1 MGLFWRQLWTLTVK
15 DLRIILFRKWIWTPL
30 RAFVLPLLFVVFL
43 CYTKNLFF
51 PPSTY
56 GIGNPLAIRTLPE
69 ATGAVTGHRDRIVF
83 VNNGFIGG
91 DIDKV
96 ISKVTEPL
104 HDSNIDMKIVKSERD
119 LRVLCSTSGQ
129 GSSPC
134 VAVVVFHSSPS
145 EGEWGVWNYTLQTDG
160 SLGGS
165 GINVDKS
172 NNDAQV
178 YSLPLQHAIDF
189 AIGSINSTVSEDVLS
204 TKVLEYPF
212 TSRSNKE
219 QKRFIDEQYM
229 KNIISI
235 LAILFYLA
243 LIGVLYQLAGVMA
256 TERELGM
263 AQLLDTMMPNEAT
276 WQPQAVRLL
285 AHYLAFVILYGPGWI
300 AMGAVMGGM
309 AFKKTTIIIP
319 ILSMILCGLS
329 LTGFTMFIGSFFRKA
344 QLSGITSVLIGL
356 VFAILAQVSGNIQ
369 TWLVVILSLLFPPM
383 NFIYLIVLMARWER
397 HGKGASFAG
406 AAPDSNFT
414 SPVIAFW
421 LFAILHAIVY
431 PLLGAFAERALFG
444 ATSAKRKIG
453 PPNSPV
459 AVRLDKFTK
468 TYEPRL
474 MQRILSRFTKRPLN
488 SVHAVKGLDLEAFRG
503 EIMVLLGANGSGKS
517 TTLDAIAGMHSASDG
532 EISLSYEMSGG
543 KLGYCP
549 QKNVLWDE
557 LTVAEHI
564 HIFDGI
570 KNTRGHSSAT
580 QIKRLIEGCDLSK
593 KKSTCAE
600 ALSGGQK
607 RKLQLALMLVGDST
621 VCCVDE
627 VSSGVDPLSRRKLWD
642 ILLAQRGRRTILL
655 TTHFLDE
662 ADLLADRLAILSHGS
677 LKASGTSVELKQA
690 LGLGYRIHV
699 YHPPGSAEHQIYGD
713 ELHTKHDEETVYLSG
728 SSENT
733 CRLLRRLEADG
744 ITEYQ
749 VDGPTLEDVFLKIA
763 DEDPAKPARRSRRSR
778 RHQREIS
785 ADSSASLV
793 GSSRNKGS
801 SIQNLLTGKR
811 TSIFTQAKVLFSKRF
826 AIFRRNPT
834 PYLAAIAI
842 PIIAAGCASI
852 FIGGLSTTT
861 CDPSIES
868 LKSSSD
874 STSPQSYRIVTG
886 PENQLSEA
894 AMSTIRKSPEGSVTL
909 VDTLEQFHQEVQ
921 KQYANLTPG
930 GFFLGDEPTFAWR
943 ADGPLIFGHT
953 IQNLID
959 IELLNVSISSN
970 YKVLAVPYSGSIGD
984 LFIFSTI
991 FALAMA
997 VYPAFL
1003 GLYPTFERLRGIRA
1017 MHYNNGV
1024 HAMSL
1029 WLAYL
1034 AFDFL
1039 VTLLVSTVATIIF
1052 AAMSRVWYHLEY
1064 LFTVLLLYGITST
1077 LFSYVLSLRAKS
1089 QLAVFAISA
1098 GVQVLLYLI
1107 FFIANTTTFTF
1118 QDPADQ
1124 SSILNIIFYV
1134 MGIVSPVASLGR
1146 SIYLSINLWGIS
1158 CQGRDFASYP
1168 GAIDVYGGPIL
1179 YLVIQSLLLLVI
1191 LLWNDLGFSFR
1202 LRRPQPKPSNGDGD
1216 PIELELGSR
1225 RNGTSTIKGNCLEVM
1240 GLQKKFKRE
1249 FAVQDVSF
1257 GVPKG
1262 ECFALLGPNG
1272 AGKTTCLSMIQG
1284 DLPPSNR
1291 DAEISVDGISMVR
1304 HRAQARAKLGVCPQ
1318 IDPLD
1323 TMTVGEHLRFY
1334 AEIRGIS
1341 KPNHN
1346 IDIILDGLGIR
1357 QYVDRKATK
1366 LSGGNKR
1373 KLALGIALMGNPT
1386 VLLLD
1391 EPSSGMDALS
1401 KRLMWRTLASVIP
1414 GRALVLTTH
1423 SMEEANALA
1432 SRAGILAGRM
1442 LAQGTTK
1449 ELKMRYGDGYS
1460 VHLAHRDAPNTSQ
1473 ADMEE
1478 IWDWIH
1484 SQFRNLKSIDTDSMH
1499 HGQMKF
1505 EISLGGDD
1513 VGFSLADVMERI
1525 EMAKSR
1531 LGIEYYSVSRATL
1544 DQVFFGVL
1552 EEHHRD
1558 EDDH

>member
-1 MGLFWRQLWTLTVK
+1 MALFWRQLWTLTVK
-15 DLRIILFRKWIWTPL
+15 DLRIILFRKWISTPL
-30 RAFVLPLLFVVFL
+30 RAFALPLLFVVFL

-56 GIGNPLAIRTLPE
+56 GIGAPLAVRTLSKAVE
-69 ATGAVTGHRDRIVF
+69 AVTGHRDRIVF
-83 VNNGFIGG
+83 VNNGFTGG
-91 DIDKV
+91 DIDTV
-96 ISKVTEPL
+96 ISKVIEPL
-104 HDSNIDMKIVKSERD
+104 HDSNINIEIVKSEGD
-119 LRVLCSTSGQ
+119 LRYLCSTSGQ

-134 VAVVVFHSSPS
+134 IAAAVFHSSPS

-165 GINVDKS
+165 SIDMSKPD
-172 NNDAQV
+172 NDAQV

-189 AIGSINSTVSEDVLS
+189 AIANLNSTTSESS

-219 QKRFIDEQYM
+219 QKEFINEQYM

-235 LAILFYLA
+235 LAVLFYLA
-243 LIGVLYQLAGVMA
+243 LVGVLYQLAGVMA
-256 TERELGM
+256 TERELGI
-263 AQLLDTMMPNEAT
+263 AQLLDTMMPNKAT
-276 WQPQAVRLL
+276 WQPQAARLL
-285 AHYLAFVILYGPGWI
+285 AHYLAFVILYGPGWV

-319 ILSMILCGLS
+319 ILSILLCGLS
-329 LTGFTMFIGSFFRKA
+329 LTGFTLFIGSFFRKA
-344 QLSGITSVLIGL
+344 QLSGISSVLVGL
-356 VFAILAQVSGNIQ
+356 VLAILAQVSGNIQ

-383 NFIYLIVLMARWER
+383 NFVYLLVLMARWER
-397 HGKGASFAG
+397 QGKGAGVTGS
-406 AAPDSNFT
+406 APASN
-414 SPVIAFW
+414 SSNPIIVFW
-421 LFAILHAIVY
+421 LFAILHTIIY
-431 PLLGAFAERALFG
+431 PLIGALVERRLFG
-444 ATSAKRKIG
+444 ATSANRKTG
-453 PPNSPV
+453 HPGSPV

-468 TYEPRL
+468 TYEPRF
-474 MQRILSRFTKRPLN
+474 MQRVLSHLTKRPLN
-488 SVHAVKGLDLEAFRG
+488 SVRAVKSLDLEAFRG

-517 TTLDAIAGMHSASDG
+517 TTLDAIAGMHSASAG
-532 EISLSYEMSGG
+532 EISLSYETSDG

-557 LTVAEHI
+557 LTVEEHI
-564 HIFDGI
+564 HVFDGI
-570 KNTRGHSSAT
+570 KNTRRRSSAT

-593 KKSTCAE
+593 KKSTCAK

-642 ILLAQRGRRTILL
+642 ILLAERGRRTILL

-677 LKASGTSVELKQA
+677 LKASGTSVELKQT

-699 YHPPGSAEHQIYGD
+699 YHPPGSAEHQVYGD
-713 ELHTKHDEETVYLSG
+713 ELHVKHDEETVYLSG

-744 ITEYQ
+744 VTEYQ
-749 VDGPTLEDVFLKIA
+749 ADGPTLEDVFLKIA
-763 DEDPAKPARRSRRSR
+763 DEDSVNSARRSRRKR
-778 RHQREIS
+778 RHQREMS

-793 GSSRNKGS
+793 GSSRNKQS

-811 TSIFTQAKVLFSKRF
+811 TSVFTQAKVLFSKRF

-852 FIGGLSTTT
+852 FISGLSATS

-868 LKSSSD
+868 LQSKSD
-874 STSPQSYRIVTG
+874 SSSPQSYRIVAG
-886 PENQLSEA
+886 PEDQLSKA
-894 AMSTIRKSPEGSVTL
+894 AIDTIRKSPEGAVTL
-909 VDTLEQFHQEVQ
+909 VDTLEQFHEEVQ

-943 ADGPLIFGHT
+943 ADGPLVFGHT
-953 IQNLID
+953 MQNLIN

-991 FALAMA
+991 FGLAMA
-997 VYPAFL
+997 VYPAFF

-1024 HAMSL
+1024 HSLPL

-1034 AFDFL
+1034 TFDFL
-1039 VTLLVSTVATIIF
+1039 VTLLISTVATVIF

-1064 LFTVLLLYGITST
+1064 LFTVFLLYGITST
-1077 LFSYVLSLRAKS
+1077 LFSYVLSLKTKS
-1089 QLAVFAISA
+1089 QLAVFATSA
-1098 GVQVLLYLI
+1098 GVQALLYLI
-1107 FFIANTTTFTF
+1107 FFIAYTTTFTF
-1118 QDPADQ
+1118 QDPSDQ
-1124 SSILNIIFYV
+1124 SSVLNIIFYV
-1134 MGIVSPVASLGR
+1134 MGALSPVASLGR
-1146 SIYLSINLWGIS
+1146 SLYLSINLWGMS
-1158 CQGRDFASYP
+1158 CRGRDFASYP

-1179 YLVIQSLLLLVI
+1179 YLIIQSLVLLAI
-1191 LLWNDLGFSFR
+1191 LLWNDLGFS
-1202 LRRPQPKPSNGDGD
+1202 LRFARPKPKHNSGD

-1225 RNGTSTIKGNCLEVM
+1225 RNGNSTIKGNCLEAI
-1240 GLQKKFKRE
+1240 GLQKKFKDH

-1284 DLPPSNR
+1284 DLSPSNR
-1291 DAEISVDGISMVR
+1291 DAEISVDGVSMIR
-1304 HRAQARAKLGVCPQ
+1304 HRAQARSKLGVCPQ

-1341 KPNHN
+1341 NPNHN
-1346 IDIILDGLGIR
+1346 IDIIIDGLGIR

-1432 SRAGILAGRM
+1432 SRVGILAGRM
-1442 LAQGTTK
+1442 LAQGTTN
-1449 ELKMRYGDGYS
+1449 ELKTRYADGYS
-1460 VHLAHRDAPNTSQ
+1460 VHLAHHDAPNTSQ
-1473 ADMEE
+1473 VDMEN
-1478 IWDWIH
+1478 IWDWARA
-1484 SQFRNLKSIDTDSMH
+1484 QFRNLKSVDTDSMH
-1499 HGQMKF
+1499 HGQVKF
-1505 EISLGGDD
+1505 EISLGRNDTSL
-1513 VGFSLADVMERI
+1513 SLADVLERI
-1525 EMAKSR
+1525 EMAKRR

-1552 EEHHRD
+1552 EENHRA

>member
-1 MGLFWRQLWTLTVK
+1 MGLFLRQLWTLTVK

-56 GIGNPLAIRTLPE
+56 GIGEPLPIRTLPE
-69 ATGAVTGHRDRIVF
+69 AISAVTGHRDRIVF
-83 VNNGFIGG
+83 VNNGFTGG
-91 DIDKV
+91 DIHKV

-104 HDSNIDMKIVKSERD
+104 YDSNIKIKIVKSETD

-134 VAVVVFHSSPS
+134 VAAVVFHSSPS

-165 GINVDKS
+165 GINIDKS
-172 NNDAQV
+172 DNDAQV

-204 TKVLEYPF
+204 TKVFEYPF

-219 QKRFIDEQYM
+219 QKTFIDEQYM

-276 WQPQAVRLL
+276 WQPQAVRLFS
-285 AHYLAFVILYGPGWI
+285 HYLAFVILYGPGWI

-309 AFKKTTIIIP
+309 AFRKTTIIIP

-369 TWLVVILSLLFPPM
+369 TWLVVILSILFPPM
-383 NFIYLIVLMARWER
+383 NFIYLLVLMARWER
-397 HGKGASFAG
+397 HGKGASFVES
-406 AAPDSNFT
+406 APDAKSTN
-414 SPVIAFW
+414 PVIVFW
-421 LFAILHAIVY
+421 LFAILHAILY
-431 PLLGAFAERALFG
+431 PLLGAFVERALFG
-444 ATSAKRKIG
+444 ATSGNRKVG

-468 TYEPRL
+468 TYEPRIL
-474 MQRILSRFTKRPLN
+474 QRALSRLLKKPLN
-488 SVHAVKGLDLEAFRG
+488 SVHAVRSLDLEAFRG

-517 TTLDAIAGMHSASDG
+517 TTLDAIAGMHSATDG

-557 LTVAEHI
+557 LTVEEHI

-570 KNTRGHSSAT
+570 KNTMGRSSQT

-593 KKSTCAE
+593 KKSTCVKV
-600 ALSGGQK
+600 LSGGQK

-677 LKASGTSVELKQA
+677 LKASGTSVELKQT

-699 YHPPGSAEHQIYGD
+699 YHPPGSTEHQVYGD
-713 ELHTKHDEETVYLSG
+713 ELHTKQNEEIVYLSG

-744 ITEYQ
+744 VTEYQ

-763 DEDPAKPARRSRRSR
+763 DEDSPKPARKSRRSR
-778 RHQREIS
+778 SHQRDIS
-785 ADSSASLV
+785 GDSSTSLV
-793 GSSRNKGS
+793 RSSGNKGF

-811 TSIFTQAKVLFSKRF
+811 TTVFTQAKVLFSKRF
-826 AIFRRNPT
+826 AIFRRNPM
-834 PYLAAIAI
+834 PYLVAISI

-852 FIGGLSTTT
+852 FIGGLGATN

-868 LKSSSD
+868 LKSSQD
-874 STSPQSYRIVTG
+874 STSPQSYRIVAG
-886 PENQLSEA
+886 PEGKLSEA
-894 AMSTIRKSPEGSVTL
+894 AMSTIRNSPEGSVTL

-921 KQYANLTPG
+921 KQYADLTPG
-930 GFFLGDEPTFAWR
+930 GFFLGGEPTFAWR
-943 ADGPLIFGHT
+943 ADGPLVLGHT
-953 IQNLID
+953 VQNLIN

-1024 HAMSL
+1024 HVLSL

-1039 VTLLVSTVATIIF
+1039 VTLSVSTVATIIF

-1064 LFTVLLLYGITST
+1064 LFTILLLYGITST

-1134 MGIVSPVASLGR
+1134 MGVVSPIASLGR

-1158 CQGRDFASYP
+1158 CQGSDFASYP

-1179 YLVIQSLLLLVI
+1179 YLIIQSLI
-1191 LLWNDLGFSFR
+1191 LLAILIWNDLGFS
-1202 LRRPQPKPSNGDGD
+1202 LRFPRPQPKPNSGDGD

-1225 RNGTSTIKGNCLEVM
+1225 RNGTSTIKGNCLEAM

-1249 FAVQDVSF
+1249 FVVQDVSF

-1272 AGKTTCLSMIQG
+1272 AGKTTSLSMIQG
-1284 DLPPSNR
+1284 DLSPSNR
-1291 DAEISVDGISMVR
+1291 DAEISVDGVSMIR
-1304 HRAQARAKLGVCPQ
+1304 HRAKARAKLGVCPQ

-1323 TMTVGEHLRFY
+1323 AMTVGEHLRFY

-1341 KPNHN
+1341 KPSHN
-1346 IDIILDGLGIR
+1346 IDIILDSLGIR

-1432 SRAGILAGRM
+1432 SRAGILAKRM

-1460 VHLAHRDAPNTSQ
+1460 VHLAHRNAPNTNQ
-1473 ADMEE
+1473 VDMED
-1478 IWDWIH
+1478 IYDWAH
-1484 SQFRNLKSIDTDSMH
+1484 AQFRNLKSVDTDSMH

-1505 EISLGGDD
+1505 EISLGRDD
-1513 VGFSLADVMERI
+1513 AGLSLADVLEKI

-1552 EEHHRD
+1552 EENQCD
-1558 EDDH
+1558 EENH